1 MSLKIWDFWHPLPC
15 PFFTLSVTVLI
26 LLIRLH
32 SCRHNHNT
40 RRKYCEGLLLVFTMI
55 LGPITGDGINSAVKG
70 YHELL
75 LCLSQ
80 AATRTDASQTRWRSF
95 QLGQRRQAL
104 MNLEEVKTYKMGKKH
119 PDPGDGRCWVTTT
132 QHSPTLG
139 SNYPPLCLEM
149 AAEATMAP
157 WPPLTAAITNT

>member
-1 MSLKIWDFWHPLPC
+1 MIDFGEDFWHFF
-15 PFFTLSVTVLI
+15 PFSSFTLSAAVLI
-26 LLIRLH
+26 LLIRLY

-55 LGPITGDGINSAVKG
+55 LGPITSDGINSAVKG

-80 AATRTDASQTRWRSF
+80 AATRTDASQTRWRSS

-104 MNLEEVKTYKMGKKH
+104 MNLEEVKTYKTGKKH
-119 PDPGDGRCWVTTT
+119 RDPGDGRCWVTTT

-149 AAEATMAP
+149 AAVATMAP
-157 WPPLTAAITNT
+157 WHRGHL

>member
-1 MSLKIWDFWHPLPC
+1 MIDFEEDFWHFF
-15 PFFTLSVTVLI
+15 PFSSFTLSAAVLI
-26 LLIRLH
+26 LLIRLY

-139 SNYPPLCLEM
+139 SNYPRR
-149 AAEATMAP
+149 AP
-157 WPPLTAAITNT
+157 PPASRWLPWLPWHHGHL